1 MKPEAQKLIDDLLA
15 DETRRDAT
23 LLAGAKVLYR
33 RRQWRLAWRSFALIL
48 LASATALVVD
58 QKRTERLARIS
69 TFSSKPAALPQT
81 QSLSD
86 DQLLSL
92 FPNTPVALATL
103 PNGKKLLIFPRASD
117 AAKFVTHL

>member
-23 LLAGAKVLYR
+23 LLAGAKVLCR
-33 RRQWRLAWRSFALIL
+33 RRQWRVAWRSFALIL
-48 LASATALVVD
+48 LALATALVVD
-58 QKRTERLARIS
+58 QKRTERLTQIS
-69 TFSSKPAALPQT
+69 TFSSKPAALPRA
-81 QSLSD
+81 QSLTD
-86 DQLLSL
+86 EQLLSL
-92 FPNTPVALATL
+92 FPDTPVALATL